1 MSSDVRL
8 QQRAAPVGRVLWC
21 DPLRRGPPEP
31 QDPSHHSSPTL
42 VDEVANRLADLL
54 AVTDHEVAARL
65 EDQRGQVWIAMER
78 PLDAVAPRNAELC
91 HVIAPGVGQQG
102 QHLEVLD
109 ASASRTE
116 PTRRSLRHAP
126 KSVRTGEPTTS
137 FLAHPT
143 TWKTNSRLESSDLT
157 LATTKCRLAITANLP
172 GNKIRRGPSR
182 GRARCAPTPARAC
195 A

>member
-1 MSSDVRL
+1 MSSYIRL

-21 DPLRRGPPEP
+21 DPLRRGPPEL
-31 QDPSHHSSPTL
+31 QDPSHHGSPTL

-65 EDQRGQVWIAMER
+65 EDQRGRAWIAMER
-78 PLDAVAPRNAELC
+78 PLDAVALRNAELC
-91 HVIAPGVGQQG
+91 RVIAPGVGQQG

-109 ASASRTE
+109 ALASRTE
-116 PTRRSLRHAP
+116 PTHRSLRHAP
-126 KSVRTGEPTTS
+126 KSVRTGKPTIS